1 MLRTFHHLTR
11 AARPP
16 GGGRLAGCL
25 LTAMISGG
33 ILAAS
38 PHDALIVGGTR
49 EPIYW
54 TFANRRK

>member
-1 MLRTFHHLTR
+1 
-11 AARPP
+11 
-16 GGGRLAGCL
+16 
-25 LTAMISGG
+25 MISGG